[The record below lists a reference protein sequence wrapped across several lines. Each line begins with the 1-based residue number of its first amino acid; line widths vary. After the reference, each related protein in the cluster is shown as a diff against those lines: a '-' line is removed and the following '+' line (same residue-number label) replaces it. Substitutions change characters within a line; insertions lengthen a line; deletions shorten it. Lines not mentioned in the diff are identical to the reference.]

1 MSKIKII
8 KILYAFLV
16 IYLISPVLNKKF
28 SFSKKSK
35 ISNLVRKLESQNFIT
50 KIYYS
55 EKDNNYYVKLYQE
68 KDTTTQ
74 TQSYLLDT
82 TFSLISSPCNL
93 CKSCHKHSYPFFTI
107 DNEKDIFSCNSTQ
120 CSSIINPTNCES
132 DECHF
137 KVKDDIN
144 SDKNLEGILVHSTI
158 YINNMNENNF
168 EQASLSSIPIGCT
181 TEEGKFY
188 KNKEIN
194 GILGLNNNN
203 NTFVDN
209 IYNLKYIKKNLFTIC
224 LSKKGGFLSLG
235 DIVNNSYDNNNIAY
249 INLLNQ
255 TQNVFNLKIKS
266 FQIGE
271 QKINLEYIS
280 YIDSSNKLSYFPKNL
295 YNEITK
301 KLISEI
307 EKKENKTNL
316 FEEDEKY
323 GLCRIYENRKDE
335 ENIIYEMYPFIN
347 INFGGYNYD
356 WKPQSYIV
364 DYEIPE
370 QKIVKSCFGFK
381 SIENKDNNND
391 NNSIILGINFMIDH
405 DIIFDKT
412 NQKIAIINSDCEQIE
427 MNDDKKNSEGHSNE
441 NGKINYEINKQ
452 NNNETNKNNTESNI
466 LSSDII
472 DKNENNNSF
481 NKNESNINKSEY
493 TENIS
498 YSSNNNNASISSTI
512 NLEKNNSTLNNTN
525 DTNTEISDIS
535 SSIINS
541 TIISNVSNT
550 SMNIIDNETLNI
562 TNSST
567 NINNNSNMNITIN
580 SIINYTN
587 KSQSD
592 SYVKDTIIEKN
603 EIKIAKTSFI
613 ISSTL
618 INNKIISKIDFEKTT
633 EKIEENQNKNIS
645 STSINKVINLITDNK
660 IENSKN
666 NMKSEDK
673 WDFEESS
680 HDKKEMKNK
689 NDNDKYKRGENAYL
703 RDKSF
708 SNTIFRM
715 LKSFIRNKLIYF
727 LLALIGLIGGFFL
740 IILISCAIISCIR
753 FVKKKNYMEQIDED
767 VPKYSK
773 YNSASL
779 TSRSN

>member
-1 MSKIKII
+1 MNKIKII
-8 KILYAFLV
+8 KILYVFFV
-16 IYLISPVLNKKF
+16 IYSINPVSNKKF

-35 ISNLVRKLESQNFIT
+35 ISSIVRKLESQNFIT

-93 CKSCHKHSYPFFTI
+93 CKSCHVHSYPFFTI
-107 DNEKDIFSCNSTQ
+107 DNKKDIISCNSTQ

-132 DECHF
+132 NECHF
-137 KVKDDIN
+137 NVKNDIN
-144 SDKNLEGILVHSTI
+144 NDKNLEGILVHATI
-158 YINNMNENNF
+158 YINNLNENNA
-168 EQASLSSIPIGCT
+168 EQSSLASIPIGCT
-181 TEEGKFY
+181 TEEGNFY

-224 LSKKGGFLSLG
+224 LSKKGGYLSLG
-235 DIVNNSYDNNNIAY
+235 DIVNNSYDNNIAY
-249 INLLNQ
+249 INLLNA
-255 TQNVFNLKIKS
+255 TQNIYNLKIKS

-271 QKINLEYIS
+271 QKVYQECIS

-316 FEEDEKY
+316 FEEDERY

-335 ENIIYEMYPFIN
+335 DNIVYEMYPFIN
-347 INFGGYNYD
+347 INFEGYSYD

-364 DYEIPE
+364 DYEMPE

-381 SIENKDNNND
+381 PIENNNND
-391 NNSIILGINFMIDH
+391 KNAIILGINFMIDH

-412 NQKIAIINSDCEQIE
+412 NQKIAIINSDCEQTE
-427 MNDDKKNSEGHSNE
+427 LNNDKKNNEGHSNDNE
-441 NGKINYEINKQ
+441 KNNFESNKQ
-452 NNNETNKNNTESNI
+452 NNNETNKNNTENSI
-466 LSSDII
+466 LSSDIT
-472 DKNENNNSF
+472 DKNESINSY
-481 NKNESNINKSEY
+481 NKNESNINKTEY
-493 TENIS
+493 SENIS
-498 YSSNNNNASISSTI
+498 TSLDNNNAPF
-512 NLEKNNSTLNNTN
+512 
-525 DTNTEISDIS
+525 S
-535 SSIINS
+535 SSIIKEKNIS
-541 TIISNVSNT
+541 VINKSSDLINDTIINNASNT
-550 SMNIIDNETLNI
+550 SLNITDNETLNI
-562 TNSST
+562 STSSN
-567 NINNNSNMNITIN
+567 NINNNNNNSNVNMSINTI
-580 SIINYTN
+580 IKYTTE
-587 KSQSD
+587 SQSD
-592 SYVKDTIIEKN
+592 SYIKETIIDN
-603 EIKIAKTSFI
+603 EIKIVKTSFI

-618 INNKIISKIDFEKTT
+618 INNKIILKTDVENTT
-633 EKIEENQNKNIS
+633 EKIEENQNKNINPS
-645 STSINKVINLITDNK
+645 SNNKVINLMTDNK
-660 IENSKN
+660 VGNSN
-666 NMKSEDK
+666 NNIKSEDK
-673 WDFEESS
+673 WDSEDIS
-680 HDKKEMKNK
+680 DNKKEMKNK
-689 NDNDKYKRGENAYL
+689 NDHDKYKRGENAYL
-703 RDKSF
+703 RDKSI

-740 IILISCAIISCIR
+740 IILISCAIISCVR
-753 FVKKKNYMEQIDED
+753 FVKRKNYMEQIDDE